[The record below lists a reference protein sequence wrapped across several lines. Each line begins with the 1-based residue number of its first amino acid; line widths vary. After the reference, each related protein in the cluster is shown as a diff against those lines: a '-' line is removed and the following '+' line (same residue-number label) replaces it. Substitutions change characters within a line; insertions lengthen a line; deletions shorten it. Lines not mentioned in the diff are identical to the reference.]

1 MKNKYIIEY
10 LDILVD
16 LFKGNLPNDIV
27 GKIDKEFWSPLGTF
41 EEIKFVADFIRMFNG
56 IDFNIENA
64 SGEVGWDFKNSCPNA
79 ASDDKYRLKFVINR
93 EFFSLNDSNKID
105 AKYKEFKNWLKIKE
119 IDNDFN

>member
-16 LFKGNLPNDIV
+16 LFKGNLRINY
-27 GKIDKEFWSPLGTF
+27 DKELFTPIVTPIGTF
-41 EEIKFVADFIRMFNG
+41 EEVKCVADFIRMFKG
-56 IDFNIENA
+56 IDFQVE
-64 SGEVGWDFKNSCPNA
+64 EEHYKGWDFKNSWITVT
-79 ASDDKYRLKFVINR
+79 STDKYRLKFIIHK

-105 AKYKEFKNWLKIKE
+105 AKYKEFKNWLKIKD

>member
-16 LFKGNLPNDIV
+16 LFKGNLRINY
-27 GKIDKEFWSPLGTF
+27 DKELFTPIVTPIGTF
-41 EEIKFVADFIRMFNG
+41 EEVKCVADFIRMFKG
-56 IDFNIENA
+56 IDFQVE
-64 SGEVGWDFKNSCPNA
+64 EEHYKGWDFKNSWITVTSN
-79 ASDDKYRLKFVINR
+79 DKYRLKFIIHK